1 LDLPLHVSSF
11 SLWFWLH
18 RLQVTVAMMAMAH
31 WQLSDCLLHDRHLC
45 YGHLSN
51 KEESLFEHAPKTVKD
66 ASQQGE
72 QGRVSTSISFIQWLL
87 MFSLCGVNC
96 HR

>member
-1 LDLPLHVSSF
+1 
-11 SLWFWLH
+11 
-18 RLQVTVAMMAMAH
+18 MMAMAH